1 MDKRQQKHRSR
12 EIRRRILTWVGMAKE
27 PLRVDELA
35 FACAVGDGEEK
46 IDLAQRLLYSEQD
59 LWAKCGP
66 LVEIVDG
73 VVQYSHL
80 SVREYL
86 FRSRSGDYWVQEE
99 NAHAS
104 IALTSSKIPLSFSAV
119 SCISSVVHPGLEDS
133 SPVRTWTRLGSSRQ
147 ETRAESSPELSG
159 CPCTLPVSFETTK
172 QKSNTRHLNI
182 NTVDLFPLA
191 MYLLHL

>member
-12 EIRRRILTWVGMAKE
+12 EIRRRILTWIGMAKE

-35 FACAVGDGEEK
+35 FVCAVGDGEEK

-59 LWAKCGP
+59 IWAKCGS

-104 IALTSSKIPLSFSAV
+104 IALTSNKILPSFSAV
-119 SCISSVVHPGLEDS
+119 SCISPQIRPSIMLSILTDWCNGASYAIEKQQFTS
-133 SPVRTWTRLGSSRQ
+133 CKIRLGR
-147 ETRAESSPELSG
+147 
-159 CPCTLPVSFETTK
+159 TLPICRK
-172 QKSNTRHLNI
+172 
-182 NTVDLFPLA
+182 LA
-191 MYLLHL
+191 SPCFYCYN